1 MAFLGGATGST
12 IRVET
17 PLGKIY
23 DLDEAFYLK
32 LYAYIKKL
40 EAKIDVMNDALYTID
55 LSAPRAS
62 GMVMDFREKILDDV
76 SDLNWE
82 AKRDAVFTHPVYQ
95 EITNIVDTRAW
106 SFIDVI
112 YGKKPEWPVYIPLH
126 ELMAPLPL
134 VFETTTEM
142 QPLATIGVVT
152 PISQIP
158 TEQMPD
164 MPAVITVYDMQVQ
177 YTEEDLTRRLAAA
190 ILELDELESLVRI
203 ALAAQDPKEIAMNLD
218 AIKAALNAFL
228 PRLGADVKRSP
239 KFNSKLNSLNALIDL
254 AQARAAKLAGD
265 GGINI
270 LPIAAAAVGAFLLF
284 KGG

>member
-1 MAFLGGATGST
+1 MGGTTGNI
-12 IRVET
+12 IRIET
-17 PLGKIY
+17 PLGKVY
-23 DLDEAFYLK
+23 DLDESFYLK
-32 LYAYIKKL
+32 LYAYIKIL
-40 EAKIDVMNDALYTID
+40 EAKIDVMNDALYTMD
-55 LSAPRAS
+55 LSNPRIS
-62 GMVMDFREKILDDV
+62 GIILNFKDKILDDV

-82 AKRDAVFTHPVYQ
+82 AKKDAVFSHPVYQ
-95 EITNIVDTRAW
+95 EIMKIVDERVW
-106 SFIDVI
+106 SFSDVI

-142 QPLATIGVVT
+142 QPLYSIGVVT

-158 TEQMPD
+158 AEQMPE
-164 MPAVITVYDMQVQ
+164 MPAPVTVYEMQVQ

-190 ILELDELESLVRI
+190 IGELDELESLVRI
-203 ALAAQDPKEIAMNLD
+203 TLTAQDPKEIAMNLD

-228 PRLGADVKRSP
+228 ARLAVDVKRSP
-239 KFNSKLNSLNALIDL
+239 KFNSKLNTLNALINL
-254 AQARAAKLAGD
+254 AQARAAKLAGED
-265 GGINI
+265 GINI